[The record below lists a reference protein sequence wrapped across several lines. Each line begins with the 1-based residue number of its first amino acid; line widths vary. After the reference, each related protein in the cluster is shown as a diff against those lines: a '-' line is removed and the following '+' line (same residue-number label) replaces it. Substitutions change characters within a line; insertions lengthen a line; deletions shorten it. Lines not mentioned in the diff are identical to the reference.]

1 VKTIDVSVI
10 GNRLH
15 QLNRQ
20 LKLRLSNP
28 VELILG
34 TPEATGE
41 IEDDDPAPAVAVSD
55 AAVIEGNGGAAG
67 ALFTVTLA
75 EASGKTEMVSY
86 ATADGT
92 ATAGSDYTAV
102 TGTLTFA
109 PGEITKTVTVPVIG
123 DTLTES
129 AETFTLTLT
138 RGSDAPLA
146 KAQGIATITDDDL
159 LLEAWT
165 TTTAAEFSAGSL
177 IPGAVVTNTEG
188 GELTLAAPTQFDL
201 LGTAL
206 PAGWTGSSVKGGSF
220 SVANGWLTADG
231 ATISSPLYGT
241 NTIAEFSVTFAQGT
255 TALVGVANQFAGFS
269 NGQFITKTDGKLYA
283 RTTTMNGTFETPVP
297 MPLYGVAQRF
307 AIRWTGTSTD
317 YFLNGVQIAS
327 HTGSAMMAQM
337 NLRFGDSTA
346 GGAKLLV
353 DWVSIGAT
361 TGTYV
366 SRAYDAG
373 QAVSWTGAFV
383 TTQLPLPLS
392 ASVTSTLRT
401 SNDGVTW
408 TAWTTPA
415 AVALAGPSRYV
426 QYRLDLTMTSP
437 SNGAPIVKDVAIN
450 YERR

>member
-1 VKTIDVSVI
+1 
-10 GNRLH
+10 
-15 QLNRQ
+15 
-20 LKLRLSNP
+20 
-28 VELILG
+28 
-34 TPEATGE
+34 
-41 IEDDDPAPAVAVSD
+41 
-55 AAVIEGNGGAAG
+55 
-67 ALFTVTLA
+67 
-75 EASGKTEMVSY
+75 
-86 ATADGT
+86 
-92 ATAGSDYTAV
+92 
-102 TGTLTFA
+102 
-109 PGEITKTVTVPVIG
+109 
-123 DTLTES
+123 
-129 AETFTLTLT
+129 
-138 RGSDAPLA
+138 
-146 KAQGIATITDDDL
+146 
-159 LLEAWT
+159 
-165 TTTAAEFSAGSL
+165 
-177 IPGAVVTNTEG
+177 
-188 GELTLAAPTQFDL
+188 
-201 LGTAL
+201 
-206 PAGWTGSSVKGGSF
+206 
-220 SVANGWLTADG
+220 
-231 ATISSPLYGT
+231 
-241 NTIAEFSVTFAQGT
+241 VTFAQGT